1 MRNLK
6 GLRAVCTVVVLVAGL
21 VFLGWT
27 KTTGVNATDCD
38 IAFQNFMNADNTY
51 EIARYSYFYD
61 DPTSCEADCVNDT
74 TNHAQCI
81 ADCQTTRRTALDNAE
96 LGMSTSAEDT
106 CTPYTVD
113 GCAQARAMAD
123 GCLNQLTSSSY
134 SSQEELDSLFS
145 QYGACLTASKVD
157 ACQ

>member
-6 GLRAVCTVVVLVAGL
+6 GLRAVCTVGVLVGGL

-27 KTTGVNATDCD
+27 KTTGVNATDCAT
-38 IAFQNFMNADNTY
+38 AFQNFMNADNTY

-61 DPTSCEADCVNDT
+61 DPTSCIQECQNSTNPHCVE
-74 TNHAQCI
+74 
-81 ADCQTTRRTALDNAE
+81 DCQIRRHTALGNAE

-113 GCAQARAMAD
+113 ACAQARAMAD
-123 GCLNQLTSSSY
+123 GCLNQLNSSSY

-145 QYGACLTASKVD
+145 QYAACLTASKVD